1 MPNVESLAEAPQSQG
16 RSGAPLTVLF
26 VTVFV
31 DLLGFGIVIPFL
43 PMYAERLEV
52 GAAGIGLILAI
63 YSMMQFLCAPILGR
77 ISDHVGRRPVIMLGL
92 LGSSIS
98 YFIYGFAD
106 SFVWLLL
113 SRAVHGACAA
123 TVSTA
128 QAYVADTTIES
139 KRAHGM
145 GMIGAAFGLGFVMG
159 PALGGLLGHS
169 SLRTPVFFASA
180 LTFANLIFA
189 ARRLPE
195 SHRADHS
202 GSLKLTSLVEPVLN
216 LPRQLTRHRLARIFL
231 VAFLLTF
238 AMAAF
243 EATFALMV
251 PAAYGYGASGV
262 GLLLAF
268 AGLIQAFVQGYMLG
282 KIVPHTGEL
291 KLIRAGAV
299 AFALGMAP
307 LASLGSHSL
316 LFVMLALLSA
326 GYGFA
331 SPSVASLIS
340 RRTERHMQ
348 GEVLG
353 VNQSALSLARICGP
367 IAGGFV
373 YEMLGPAAA
382 YAGGGIVALI
392 ALVLTF
398 AIEADAPPGG

>member
-1 MPNVESLAEAPQSQG
+1 MPNVESVAEAPQSQG

-43 PMYAERLEV
+43 PMYAKRLEV
-52 GAAGIGLILAI
+52 GAAGIGLVLAI
-63 YSMMQFLCAPILGR
+63 YSLMQFLCAPMLGR
-77 ISDHVGRRPVIMLGL
+77 ISDHIGRRPVIMIGL
-92 LGSSIS
+92 LGSSFS
-98 YFIYGFAD
+98 YLIYGFAD
-106 SFVWLLL
+106 SFVWLLV

-159 PALGGLLGHS
+159 PALGGILGHS

-189 ARRLPE
+189 AMRLPE
-195 SHRADHS
+195 SHQPDHA

-216 LPRQLTRHRLARIFL
+216 LPSQLMRHRLARIFL

-262 GLLLAF
+262 GLLLGF
-268 AGLIQAFVQGYMLG
+268 AGLIQALVQGYMLG

-291 KLIRAGAV
+291 KLIRAGAI
-299 AFALGMAP
+299 AFAIGMAP
-307 LASLGSHSL
+307 LASLGSHTL

-340 RRTERHMQ
+340 RRTERHRQ

-373 YEMLGPAAA
+373 YQMFGPAAA
-382 YAGGGIVALI
+382 YASGGLVALI

-398 AIEADAPPGG
+398 AIEADAQPGG